1 MGGKEI
7 LLFAATRIDL
17 EDIIMLCEIN
27 QTETDKYCMIF
38 LTCGIKKKTQ
48 NKTKQNIN
56 KPRMESQLP
65 RTR

>member
-38 LTCGIKKKTQ
+38 LTCGIKKKLKIKQ
-48 NKTKQNIN
+48 NKT
-56 KPRMESQLP
+56 
-65 RTR
+65 